1 MSVMSLLI
9 PVFVQVALTFFLMTW
24 MASLRVTAVK
34 SGKARPTEIALREP
48 NWPTRVTQIANSFHN
63 QLELPMLF
71 YVLIAFVLITRT
83 PSVVLVVLAWAF
95 VATRLVHAY
104 IHTGTNDVQARFY
117 AMAAGAV
124 ILGAM
129 WIVYGVHIFALAT

>member
-24 MASLRVTAVK
+24 MATLRVTAIR
-34 SGKARPTEIALREP
+34 SGKTRPTEIALREP
-48 NWPTRVTQIANSFHN
+48 NWPPRTTQIANCYHN
-63 QLELPMLF
+63 QLEHPVLF

-83 PSVVLVVLAWAF
+83 PSVLLVVLAWAY
-95 VATRLVHAY
+95 VATRLVHVY
-104 IHTGTNDVQARFY
+104 IHTGTNDVQSRFY
-117 AMAAGAV
+117 AMLASTV

-129 WIVYGVHIFALAT
+129 WAIYGVHIFALAS